1 MPKESQNRDGEDR
14 SGQHRDHSGAGEEKA
29 EKGNHKPTPLRTVNG
44 GFAALTCFI
53 FLAHVVLG
61 AWKFFDLSFEG
72 RFVWVVW
79 VGVGVLVAHIALSV
93 GTTVSMLTDTKRPP
107 SAKKKR
113 HQLLKW
119 VTGLTLLA
127 AVLVHVCTTS
137 AIANGGVVH
146 ELSWLEFALMIAV
159 AAALAWHIFVASKSL
174 LKDLRVPDHKRYR
187 PAMQAMLLGCV
198 GVAAVILV
206 IAMFSQAGR

>member
-1 MPKESQNRDGEDR
+1 MGKG
-14 SGQHRDHSGAGEEKA
+14 HGEEH
-29 EKGNHKPTPLRTVNG
+29 EGHKPTPLRTANG
-44 GFAALTCFI
+44 IFASITCFI

-72 RFVWVVW
+72 KYVWMVW
-79 VGVGVLVAHIALSV
+79 VGVGVLAVHIALSV

-113 HQLLKW
+113 HQLMKW
-119 VTGLTLLA
+119 ITGVTLLA
-127 AVLVHVCTTS
+127 AALVHVSTTS

-146 ELSWLEFALMIAV
+146 ELSWLEFALMLVV

-174 LKDLRVPDHKRYR
+174 LKDLHVPDHKRFR
-187 PAMQAMLLGCV
+187 PAMQAVMLGCV
-198 GVAAVILV
+198 AVAAIILV
-206 IAMFSQAGR
+206 IAIF